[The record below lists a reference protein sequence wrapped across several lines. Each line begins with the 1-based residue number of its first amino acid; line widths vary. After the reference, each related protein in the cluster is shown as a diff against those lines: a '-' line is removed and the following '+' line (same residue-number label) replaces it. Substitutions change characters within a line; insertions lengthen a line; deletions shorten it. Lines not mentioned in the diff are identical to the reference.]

1 MDVVDNSEVLL
12 CFVLDR
18 SAETNAD
25 SELLANWSTLE
36 LTTLEERLAKLVSNV
51 LIVLLCCKVAIV
63 VNVELILFRLDIVI
77 SVRLVVATGN
87 KPVIVVLPDIE
98 DNGLE
103 NTDELSMSSWVND
116 DAVVDARIGC
126 VG

>member
-1 MDVVDNSEVLL
+1 MDAVGNSEVLI

-25 SELLANWSTLE
+25 SELLASWSTLE
-36 LTTLEERLAKLVSNV
+36 LTILNERLAKSVSNM
-51 LIVLLCCKVAIV
+51 LTVLLCCKVAIV
-63 VNVELILFRLDIVI
+63 VDVELILFRLEIVI

-103 NTDELSMSSWVND
+103 NTDELSISS
-116 DAVVDARIGC
+116 
-126 VG
+126 